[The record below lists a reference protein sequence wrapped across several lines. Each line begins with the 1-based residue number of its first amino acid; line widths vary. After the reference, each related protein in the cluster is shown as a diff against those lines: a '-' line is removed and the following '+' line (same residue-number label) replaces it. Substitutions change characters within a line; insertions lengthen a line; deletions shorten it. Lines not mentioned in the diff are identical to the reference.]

1 MGIEWALR
9 PDEGTE
15 DFGFADFEGML
26 KRKSEYMRLKYDRES
41 QVLQERRWT
50 LEDRLQRCRFSRIV
64 WMRSQMP
71 GPREKLCDGAGWR
84 CGQIAGVRRRYSK
97 IDCNDEQRAES
108 CKFGGPFEVE
118 KKDAG
123 NQRGSD
129 VSKSLQSREE
139 NG

>member
-1 MGIEWALR
+1 MELALR
-9 PDEGTE
+9 RDDDPGAFNFVE
-15 DFGFADFEGML
+15 FEGML

-41 QVLQERRWT
+41 QVFQERRWT

-97 IDCNDEQRAES
+97 IAES
-108 CKFGGPFEVE
+108 KEV
-118 KKDAG
+118 
-123 NQRGSD
+123 
-129 VSKSLQSREE
+129 
-139 NG
+139 